1 MSDILSHIPLSGQ
14 YLYVESSEPRAVGDK
29 AVLVSGIFKGLQCMR
44 FMYHMHGQDI
54 GSLSVYRFGDGIMRS
69 LFWRRHG
76 DQGDK
81 WHEARITFPCN
92 STSYQVTM
100 PYKVACRSIWIWV
113 IFLLPPL
120 PTTSELFSTL
130 CIYIVVLSA
139 GFSQPLLKRYLFIVC
154 WRFLRINFVTV
165 QGWPKLL
172 RSVWS

>member
-29 AVLVSGIFKGLQCMR
+29 AVLVSGVFKGLQCMR

-54 GSLSVYRFGDGIMRS
+54 GSLSVYRFGDGIMKS

-76 DQGDK
+76 DQGDR

-100 PYKVACRSIWIWV
+100 PYKVACH
-113 IFLLPPL
+113 
-120 PTTSELFSTL
+120 STL
-130 CIYIVVLSA
+130 LKIMSVRKNGARDGDTRVSFARPVL
-139 GFSQPLLKRYLFIVC
+139 FKI
-154 WRFLRINFVTV
+154 
-165 QGWPKLL
+165 
-172 RSVWS
+172 